1 MDVLGV
7 SEKGFTTIFK
17 DILVY
22 FFYLKPLCLESVCVQ
37 LCVIFGFYSLSFK
50 QPNVRRAEAT
60 SL

>member
-22 FFYLKPLCLESVCVQ
+22 FSILSLCVLNQSVFSFVSFLDFTLCL
-37 LCVIFGFYSLSFK
+37 LSN
-50 QPNVRRAEAT
+50 QT
-60 SL
+60 